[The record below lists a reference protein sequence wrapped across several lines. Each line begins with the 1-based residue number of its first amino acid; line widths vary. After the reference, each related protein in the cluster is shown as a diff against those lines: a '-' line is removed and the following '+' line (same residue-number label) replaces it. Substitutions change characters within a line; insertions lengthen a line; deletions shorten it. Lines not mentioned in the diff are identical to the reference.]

1 MLHKKWHLFTYF
13 SSCFQAPSPPPGK
26 VPLGIWST
34 LHLQMQ
40 GTHSHKHRPRLK
52 VFFSASLWAL
62 QEQKMNSALWC
73 SISPPD
79 ELFGSCWR
87 VMLALELGDFQYPEM
102 QNSGREPS
110 IQKDNAYLK
119 KRRRKKQNC
128 CLENRNVSLM
138 RNPLQIRL
146 PEKEFLR
153 RLFLS
158 NCICSQATILPKDT
172 VSD

>member
-1 MLHKKWHLFTYF
+1 MLHKKWHLFTDF

-52 VFFSASLWAL
+52 AFFSASSWTL

-87 VMLALELGDFQYPEM
+87 KGDVCLGVGRLSISWNAELREGALYTERQCV
-102 QNSGREPS
+102 
-110 IQKDNAYLK
+110 LK
-119 KRRRKKQNC
+119 KRRKKQNC

-138 RNPLQIRL
+138 RKPLAD
-146 PEKEFLR
+146 KTLR
-153 RLFLS
+153 KRIFEA
-158 NCICSQATILPKDT
+158 I
-172 VSD
+172 VSEQLYL